1 MLSSL
6 LDHKQSALLWGS
18 WALWLLL
25 LLWARG
31 AASGEA
37 APFDPWEIL
46 QVPRGATPAD
56 ARRAYRALSLQYHP
70 DKNPDP
76 AAAAYFA
83 ESITKAYKA
92 LTDEV
97 SRENYEKYGH
107 PDGQQSSRMNI
118 ALPEWMFSRDGRAAP
133 ALLALLIGGGVLA
146 PLMLAG
152 ELSFV
157 FFRVFFSAFFFFF
170 HFLSSSFL
178 LLFLLPRSLPTQP
191 KKHLATTP
199 TAAYLFRS
207 SKHEGPNTI
216 SPETIEIFAKSKWCV
231 KEAHS
236 VRSLS
241 ADPLVMAYEF
251 IMLATP
257 ATQQKPLEELRRTI
271 VEWAPGLKDKQVFWK
286 RRTSIVKVDMLLMA
300 YFARLPVPRELLPDL
315 RYVLTKSPFFLE
327 EMLKIANIPR
337 VYGWPFGWL
346 APTVGV
352 LETLQCL
359 SVALTPSARRPPP
372 GGAAAASSAGG
383 FFLDAALLA
392 LPGVDIDV
400 AKKLARARKIKTLS
414 DLLLLG
420 GPDERKVAL
429 VEAGLVDDDDS
440 SPSSSSKIPA
450 PGTVA
455 AVEAAILALPDLA
468 IAKAKAGLGDFDS
481 DDETDDDDD
490 GDDVPRPGDVV
501 TVSCRALLSRRSHTA
516 TPDARAPRGKVLPF
530 APYVPSGLPVT
541 RYERWWVVVGDA
553 SSNTCFAAK
562 RVDLRAEAAVIAERE
577 KGMADKSAEF
587 LQGGGNLY
595 VKS

>member
-562 RVDLRAEAAVIAERE
+562 RVDLRAA
-577 KGMADKSAEF
+577 
-587 LQGGGNLY
+587 
-595 VKS
+595 